1 MEIQLSGPLAILL
14 STILLLTIGPVMI
27 SVWERG
33 MFMKYYEMNHEK
45 KGKIYEDK
53 VYEEERYYRPD
64 PKKSG
69 MEMVQVAVLICIAV
83 AVGLVFKE
91 KILTFVDSTFD
102 GLLNSGFWDG
112 ERESPKGICYG
123 GSCISVSADHWI
135 DRYEFFFDDYVV

>member
-1 MEIQLSGPLAILL
+1 
-14 STILLLTIGPVMI
+14 
-27 SVWERG
+27 
-33 MFMKYYEMNHEK
+33 MKYYEMNHEK

-91 KILTFVDSTFD
+91 KLITVNPMISGNRNAASTVADPLRRF
-102 GLLNSGFWDG
+102 SFT
-112 ERESPKGICYG
+112 
-123 GSCISVSADHWI
+123 ISKPAV
-135 DRYEFFFDDYVV
+135 

>member
-1 MEIQLSGPLAILL
+1 
-14 STILLLTIGPVMI
+14 
-27 SVWERG
+27 
-33 MFMKYYEMNHEK
+33 MKYYEMNHEK
-45 KGKIYEDK
+45 KEKIYEDK

-102 GLLNSGFWDG
+102 GLLNSGF
-112 ERESPKGICYG
+112 
-123 GSCISVSADHWI
+123 
-135 DRYEFFFDDYVV
+135 